1 MDKIVK
7 RSRRL
12 KGEVVLPGD
21 RSISHQAAILAAIS
35 EGESLIRNFSDSL
48 ECRKTL
54 DCLRLLGVACELE
67 GRDLKIAG
75 VGRDGLTAPSQP
87 LDAGNSDTTMYL
99 LAAILAP
106 QPFSC
111 EIEGGSYL
119 QRRSPEEVIDPLIQM
134 GANIVHPE
142 GAGAP
147 LNITGGPLIGIHYSL
162 PFPSA
167 LTKSAILLAGLYAE
181 GETTVMEKIPT
192 RDHTERLLKCFGVEL
207 GTVSLDQRDKRAE
220 SRDDL
225 SYRLRKAQ
233 SINETEFKGM
243 NIVISKPEVL
253 SGREIQ
259 IPNDFSVAA
268 PFIAAATVLT
278 NSNVNFPNLSL
289 NPSRAGFLEL
299 LKRMGGNVTIR
310 ERREVCEEPLAHVS
324 IRTAGLKSRRVGGS
338 LIANLLDEIPV
349 LAVMA
354 TQAEGTTVIRGAQGL
369 RTKETDRIKAIYANL
384 RKMGARVG
392 ELEDGLVIEGKA
404 SLEGAE
410 IDTAGDHLIAMA
422 FAIAGLVAQGETVI
436 KDAECVE
443 KSFPGFWDNLENLI

>member
-54 DCLRLLGVACELE
+54 DCLQLLGVPCELE

-106 QPFSC
+106 QSFSC

-192 RDHTERLLKCFGVEL
+192 RDQTERLLQCFGVER
-207 GTVSLDQRDKRAE
+207 GPVSLD
-220 SRDDL
+220 
-225 SYRLRKAQ
+225 
-233 SINETEFKGM
+233 
-243 NIVISKPEVL
+243 
-253 SGREIQ
+253 
-259 IPNDFSVAA
+259 
-268 PFIAAATVLT
+268 
-278 NSNVNFPNLSL
+278 
-289 NPSRAGFLEL
+289 
-299 LKRMGGNVTIR
+299 
-310 ERREVCEEPLAHVS
+310 
-324 IRTAGLKSRRVGGS
+324 
-338 LIANLLDEIPV
+338 
-349 LAVMA
+349 
-354 TQAEGTTVIRGAQGL
+354 
-369 RTKETDRIKAIYANL
+369 
-384 RKMGARVG
+384 
-392 ELEDGLVIEGKA
+392 
-404 SLEGAE
+404 
-410 IDTAGDHLIAMA
+410 
-422 FAIAGLVAQGETVI
+422 
-436 KDAECVE
+436 
-443 KSFPGFWDNLENLI
+443 